1 MSIEWSLENIV
12 SISVIL
18 VYLVPGVLYFYTGN
32 ARELIAMIGA
42 LATVT
47 TSEGIKYMIVKE
59 RNPRPK
65 GARDCNLLCTDGLQE
80 GRPGMPSGHSAMAA
94 FFATFYINETE
105 EIWVKILIVVFAI
118 SVMYSRYKKRCHS
131 LEQIVVGC
139 LFGMACATL
148 TQHLRISST

>member
-1 MSIEWSLENIV
+1 MSIEWSLENII
-12 SISVIL
+12 SMSVIL
-18 VYLVPGVLYFYTGN
+18 VYLVPGILYFYTGN
-32 ARELIAMIGA
+32 VRELFAMIGV

-94 FFATFYINETE
+94 FFAAFYINETE

-118 SVMYSRYKKRCHS
+118 SIMYSRYKKRCHS

-139 LFGMACATL
+139 LFGIVCAML
-148 TQHLRISST
+148 TQKLRISST